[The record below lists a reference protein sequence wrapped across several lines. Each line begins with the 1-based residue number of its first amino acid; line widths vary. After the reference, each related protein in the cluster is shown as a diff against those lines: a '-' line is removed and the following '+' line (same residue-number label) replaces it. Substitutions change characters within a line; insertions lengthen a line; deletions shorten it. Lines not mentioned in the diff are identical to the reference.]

1 MAAPRW
7 STAAWR
13 WRPPAGRAASGPACG
28 DPVLADFY
36 RRLAAGLEP
45 GGRLR
50 SGFARHEGRDV
61 AYILGAV
68 RHCTYRGLQLGYDER
83 YAGLSLGNVLQLQ
96 QMTALAAEG
105 VRTYDLGMDMPYKLH
120 WADRAFTTRTLV
132 VRRGRR

>member
-1 MAAPRW
+1 M
-7 STAAWR
+7 
-13 WRPPAGRAASGPACG
+13 
-28 DPVLADFY
+28 
-36 RRLAAGLEP
+36 
-45 GGRLR
+45 
-50 SGFARHEGRDV
+50 
-61 AYILGAV
+61 

-83 YAGLSLGNVLQLQ
+83 YAGFSLGNVLQLQ